1 LKTNS
6 IILKLGG
13 SVVTKKDKAL
23 TPDLRTIRR
32 LAAEVS
38 DAKVSP
44 LIIVHGGG
52 SYGHPIAKAYK
63 IAEGLED
70 ESQLVGFSETHEAM
84 VSLNKL
90 IVKALLH
97 KGLPAFGMAP
107 SSFVVTKRGRIQVI
121 AEEPLMQAV
130 KVGLFPV
137 LYGDAVLDFEQGFAI
152 LSGDQIA
159 AALAVKTNA
168 KSLVMGV
175 DVDGLYTSDPK
186 IDPSARLI
194 SHLTLEDLQQLR
206 NKIGGTNVPDVTGG
220 MAGKV
225 LELISPI
232 SREVQITIVNAL
244 KQGNIYKALKGEEV
258 IGTKISKT

>member
-1 LKTNS
+1 LKGNS

-13 SVVTKKDKAL
+13 SVVTEKDKAL
-23 TPDLRTIRR
+23 TPNLKSVER
-32 LAAEVS
+32 LATEVS
-38 DAKVSP
+38 GAKVSQ
-44 LIIVHGGG
+44 LILVHGGG
-52 SYGHPIAKAYK
+52 SYGHPIAKACK
-63 IAEGLED
+63 IAEGFKD
-70 ESQLVGFSETHEAM
+70 ISQLIGFSETHEAM

-90 IVKALLH
+90 IVKALLDR
-97 KGLPAFGMAP
+97 GLPAFGMAP
-107 SSFVVTKRGRIQVI
+107 SSFVVTNRGRIQLI

-130 KVGLFPV
+130 KVGLLPV

-168 KSLVMGV
+168 KSLLMGV

-194 SHLTLEDLQQLR
+194 SHLTLKDLHQLR

-225 LELISPI
+225 LELIVPTSHGI
-232 SREVQITIVNAL
+232 QTIIVNAL
-244 KQGNIYKALKGEEV
+244 KPGNIYKALKGEEV